1 MKTFKMVLDVGKGMV
16 RVNVKVL
23 PGCFK
28 YVGGVEVLLYPVVRR
43 VELGSASVTKVPVT
57 VRRDPKGIVG
67 FSSAVMGQVKRDM
80 FGLSIMS
87 RIKCMCMK
95 GLLWE

>member
-1 MKTFKMVLDVGKGMV
+1 MKEELSFLWQIFLNVSIIGLDTMKTFKMVLDVGKGMV

-67 FSSAVMGQVKRDM
+67 FSCQV
-80 FGLSIMS
+80 L
-87 RIKCMCMK
+87 
-95 GLLWE
+95 